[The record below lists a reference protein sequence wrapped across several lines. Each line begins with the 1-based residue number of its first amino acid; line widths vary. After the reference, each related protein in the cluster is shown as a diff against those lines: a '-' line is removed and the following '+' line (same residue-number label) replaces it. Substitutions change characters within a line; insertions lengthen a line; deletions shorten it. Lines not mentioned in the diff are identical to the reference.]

1 MATRHLEP
9 LELGIAGVDLKAIA
23 GTQYASGVLDVRR
36 DFAFAAIVSV
46 VNVGG
51 GAAGAAKLTVQV
63 LAKDKTTVL
72 YSVDILTAI
81 GTLTVG
87 TTKNVVTFGYGLTA
101 TVDGLASL
109 APAAEVLKTM
119 KFIRIIL
126 EVVTASDGTSS
137 AGSVDL
143 FAERI

>member
-9 LELGIAGVDLKAIA
+9 AELGIAGVDLKAIA
-23 GTQYASGVLDVRR
+23 GTQHVSRVLDVRN
-36 DFAFAAIVSV
+36 DFAFTAIVSV

-51 GAAGAAKLTVQV
+51 GAAGAVKLTVQV

-101 TVDGLASL
+101 TVDGLATL
-109 APAAEVLKTM
+109 EAGAEVLKLM
-119 KFIRIIL
+119 KFIRVVL
-126 EVVTASDGTSS
+126 EVVTANDGTSS

-143 FAERI
+143 FAMRV